1 VSVLNNSAAVQ
12 KSPILCYV
20 TDRRNLSAA
29 APSVGSAALA
39 EKIAMLVAAG
49 VDWVQIREKDLPARQ
64 LAALVREALRRTRT
78 VNSTRI
84 LVNDRV
90 DVALA
95 EGAAGVHLGE
105 SSLPVHE
112 VKSLIR
118 SRVSGRDIL
127 VGVSCHSLESA
138 KSAATGGADYIFFGP
153 IFATPS
159 KAAFGEPQ
167 GVARLAEICG
177 ALTIPVLAIGGI
189 TLENAGACFRAGAAG
204 IAAIRLFQDAT
215 DPAAVMQALRHI
227 TRR

>member
-138 KSAATGGADYIFFGP
+138 KSAATGGADYILFGP

>member
-1 VSVLNNSAAVQ
+1 
-12 KSPILCYV
+12 
-20 TDRRNLSAA
+20 
-29 APSVGSAALA
+29 
-39 EKIAMLVAAG
+39 MLVAAG

-138 KSAATGGADYIFFGP
+138 KFAATGGADYIFFGP

>member
-1 VSVLNNSAAVQ
+1 
-12 KSPILCYV
+12 
-20 TDRRNLSAA
+20 
-29 APSVGSAALA
+29 
-39 EKIAMLVAAG
+39 MFVAAG
-49 VDWVQIREKDLPARQ
+49 VDWVQIRETDLPARQ

-78 VNSTRI
+78 VDSTRI

-138 KSAATGGADYIFFGP
+138 KSAATGGADYILFGP